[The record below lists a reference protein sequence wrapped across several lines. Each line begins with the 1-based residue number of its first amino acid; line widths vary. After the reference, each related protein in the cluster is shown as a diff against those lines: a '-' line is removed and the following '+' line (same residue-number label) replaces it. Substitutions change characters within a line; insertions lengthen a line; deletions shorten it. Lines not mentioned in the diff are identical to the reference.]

1 MANETHLAVVKQTN
15 ANLTA
20 MLEKEKQA
28 LPSGF
33 NSLRFKQNVLTVL
46 NDMDSKDLMK
56 MKGKEF
62 HLAKCIMKGAYLGLD
77 FFNKECYV
85 ILFSGTPQFMTDY
98 KGEEKLCRKYSINP
112 VKDIYAKLVKEG
124 DEFEEGVDRGQQY
137 INFKSKPFGNGK
149 IIGAFAVVYYKDGS
163 MLYESMSREEI
174 ENVRDQ
180 FSKQSRGQAWTKSFG
195 EMAKKTVLR
204 RLCKHI
210 QLDFD
215 SIEQQKAWEEGG
227 DSEFVNDN
235 AENIVA
241 EKSELERELEQ
252 SVDINSNSETP
263 TDFTDTP
270 FEEVNGDNQ

>member
-1 MANETHLAVVKQTN
+1 MAANQLQTAVLKQTN
-15 ANLTA
+15 SNLTT
-20 MLEKEKQA
+20 MLEREKGA
-28 LPSGF
+28 LPAGF

-46 NDMDSKDLMK
+46 NDMDISN
-56 MKGKEF
+56 MKGQEF
-62 HLAKCIMKGAYLGLD
+62 NLAKCIMKGAYLGLD

-85 ILFSGTPQFMTDY
+85 ITFGKTPQFMTDY

-124 DEFEEGVDRGQQY
+124 DEFEEGVDHGQQY
-137 INFKSKPFGNGK
+137 INFKAKPFNNNK

-163 MLYESMSREEI
+163 MIYESMSKEEI
-174 ENVRDQ
+174 ELVRDQ

-215 SIEQQKAWEEGG
+215 SIEQQRAWEDGA
-227 DSEFVNDN
+227 DSEFIDDN
-235 AENIVA
+235 TENIVS
-241 EKSELERELEQ
+241 EKSDLEKELEQ
-252 SVDINSNSETP
+252 NGDIKSDLKEELGG
-263 TDFTDTP
+263 FTDTS
-270 FEEVNGDNQ
+270 FEEVEDK

>member
-1 MANETHLAVVKQTN
+1 MAKEMHLAVVKQTN

-20 MLEKEKQA
+20 MLEKEKGA
-28 LPSGF
+28 LPKGF

-46 NDMDSKDLMK
+46 NDMDISN
-56 MKGKEF
+56 MKGQEF
-62 HLAKCIMKGAYLGLD
+62 NLAKCIMKGAYLGLD

-85 ILFSGTPQFMTDY
+85 ITFGKTPQFMTDY

-112 VKDIYAKLVKEG
+112 VKDIYAKLVREG
-124 DEFEEGVDRGQQY
+124 DEFEEGVDHGQQY
-137 INFKSKPFGNGK
+137 INFKAKPFNNNK

-163 MLYESMSREEI
+163 MIYESMSKEEI
-174 ENVRDQ
+174 ELVRDQ

-215 SIEQQKAWEEGG
+215 SIEQQRAWEDGS
-227 DSEFVNDN
+227 DSEFIDNN
-235 AENIVA
+235 AENIVS
-241 EKSELERELEQ
+241 EKSDLEKELEQ
-252 SVDINSNSETP
+252 TGDIKTDSKEEQV
-263 TDFTDTP
+263 DFTDTP
-270 FEEVNGDNQ
+270 FEEVEDK

>member
-1 MANETHLAVVKQTN
+1 MAKEMHLAVVKQTN
-15 ANLTA
+15 ANLTT
-20 MLEKEKQA
+20 MLEKEKGA
-28 LPSGF
+28 LPKGF

-46 NDMDSKDLMK
+46 NDMDISN
-56 MKGKEF
+56 MKGQEF
-62 HLAKCIMKGAYLGLD
+62 NLAKCIMKGAYLGLD

-85 ILFSGTPQFMTDY
+85 ITFGKTPQFMTDY

-124 DEFEEGVDRGQQY
+124 DEFEEGVDHGQQY
-137 INFKSKPFGNGK
+137 INFKAKPFNNNP

-163 MLYESMSREEI
+163 MIYESMSKEEI
-174 ENVRDQ
+174 ELVRDQ

-215 SIEQQKAWEEGG
+215 SIEQQRAWEDGS
-227 DSEFVNDN
+227 DSEFIDNN
-235 AENIVA
+235 AENIVS
-241 EKSELERELEQ
+241 EKSDLEKELEQ
-252 SVDINSNSETP
+252 TGDIKTDSKEEQV
-263 TDFTDTP
+263 DFTDTP
-270 FEEVNGDNQ
+270 FEEVEDK

>member
-1 MANETHLAVVKQTN
+1 MAANQLQTAVLKQTN
-15 ANLTA
+15 LNLTT
-20 MLEKEKQA
+20 MLEREKGA
-28 LPSGF
+28 LPAGF

-46 NDMDSKDLMK
+46 NDMDISN
-56 MKGKEF
+56 MKGQEF
-62 HLAKCIMKGAYLGLD
+62 NLAKCIMKGAYLGLD

-85 ILFSGTPQFMTDY
+85 ITFGKVPQFMTDY

-124 DEFEEGVDRGQQY
+124 DEFEEGVDHGQQY
-137 INFKSKPFGNGK
+137 INFKAKPFNNNK

-163 MLYESMSREEI
+163 MIYESMSKEEI
-174 ENVRDQ
+174 ELVRDQ

-215 SIEQQKAWEEGG
+215 SIEQQKAWEDGS
-227 DSEFVNDN
+227 DMEFVNNN
-235 AENIVA
+235 AENIVS
-241 EKSELERELEQ
+241 EKSDLEKELEQ
-252 SVDINSNSETP
+252 TGDIKTDSKEEQV
-263 TDFTDTP
+263 DFTDTP
-270 FEEVNGDNQ
+270 FEEVEDK

>member
-1 MANETHLAVVKQTN
+1 MANETHLSVVKQTN

-33 NSLRFKQNVLTVL
+33 NSLRFKQNVLTIL
-46 NDMDSKDLMK
+46 NDMDVSNMR
-56 MKGKEF
+56 GQEF
-62 HLAKCIMKGAYLGLD
+62 NLAKCIMKGAYLGLD

-85 ILFSGTPQFMTDY
+85 ITFGKTPQFMTDY

-124 DEFEEGVDRGQQY
+124 DEFEEGVDHGQQY
-137 INFKSKPFGNGK
+137 INFKAKPFGNGK
-149 IIGAFAVVYYKDGS
+149 IIGAFAVVYYQDGS

-215 SIEQQKAWEEGG
+215 SIEQQKAWEEGA

-241 EKSELERELEQ
+241 EKSDLERELEQ
-252 SVDINSNSETP
+252 SGDINSNSEIT